1 MRKGGARASE
11 EGVRKRVSGV
21 IGVLRCIMY
30 LSLLPARWRA
40 SEAAEPMHD
49 WHRVI
54 DVVTQ
59 NNE

>member
-1 MRKGGARASE
+1 M
-11 EGVRKRVSGV
+11 SGV
-21 IGVLRCIMY
+21 SLRCIMY